1 MRINFNTQN
10 FNGYNNLM
18 HTDINS
24 RGGRFVLLAMQLDD
38 NDGHQDLS
46 YFKRLLRG
54 YDRPETD
61 VLTLFQVNYKNYEP
75 RLILNDS
82 VLFDT
87 RELYL
92 LNNHKLMK
100 KYSEEDLNKIKNFN
114 IRAYTLIAKLT
125 KRLMNVSMAS
135 NNEGIQHTI
144 QEVSSLLNKSF
155 PSVDYVIEILTSAF
169 NDKKPFQKT
178 ALEINQRIDGIM
190 KNYFK
195 LI

>member
-1 MRINFNTQN
+1 MTS
-10 FNGYNNLM
+10 L
-18 HTDINS
+18 
-24 RGGRFVLLAMQLDD
+24 
-38 NDGHQDLS
+38 
-46 YFKRLLRG
+46 
-54 YDRPETD
+54 
-61 VLTLFQVNYKNYEP
+61 
-75 RLILNDS
+75 
-82 VLFDT
+82 
-87 RELYL
+87 
-92 LNNHKLMK
+92 
-100 KYSEEDLNKIKNFN
+100 KIENFN
-114 IRAYTLIAKLT
+114 IRAYTLLAKLT